1 MANFTTFSAH
11 ARVRV
16 DERLSMPEEDIALLL
31 DHGLAV
37 KISEEKKTNRVH
49 LLFYSAEDF
58 QCFVA
63 IYDHQTKT
71 VITLLPVDYYEL
83 LNHKI
88 APVFVEEAKL
98 KVSTDYDPVTDNKT
112 ASHAPPTPPKSPRGS
127 IQPKAPRVSKEATVF
142 RLSASYQLIDGGR
155 KIQKLGT
162 WPRNMGQ
169 RAWDLFES
177 SAFLSEIK
185 ARIAKSAPES
195 SALPLFAIIR
205 QGNKGPATV
214 LPYDRLSSTTKRD
227 AVETASA

>member
-1 MANFTTFSAH
+1 
-11 ARVRV
+11 
-16 DERLSMPEEDIALLL
+16 MPEEDIALLL

-88 APVFVEEAKL
+88 APVFMEEAKL
-98 KVSTDYDPVTDNKT
+98 KVSTDYDPVTDKT
-112 ASHAPPTPPKSPRGS
+112 APRATPTPPKSPRGAT
-127 IQPKAPRVSKEATVF
+127 QLKAPRVSKEASVF
-142 RLSASYQLIDGGR
+142 RLSASYQLIDGGC
-155 KIQKLGT
+155 KIQNLGK

-177 SAFLSEIK
+177 AAFLSEIK

-214 LPYDRLSSTTKRD
+214 LPYERLSSTTKRD

>member
-1 MANFTTFSAH
+1 
-11 ARVRV
+11 
-16 DERLSMPEEDIALLL
+16 MPEEDIALLL

-49 LLFYSAEDF
+49 LLFYSADDF

-63 IYDHQTKT
+63 IYDNQTKT

-112 ASHAPPTPPKSPRGS
+112 ASHATPTPPKSPQGS
-127 IQPKAPRVSKEATVF
+127 TQPKSPRVSKEATVF

-162 WPRNMGQ
+162 WPRNTGQ
-169 RAWDLFES
+169 RVWDLFES
-177 SAFLSEIK
+177 ATFLNEIK
-185 ARIAKSAPES
+185 RRIGESAPEA

-205 QGNKGPATV
+205 QGNKGSSTV
-214 LPYDRLSSTTKRD
+214 LPYDRLSPTTKRD
-227 AVETASA
+227 AVESASA